1 MTTSRPDEPDEKT
14 LIEAFSIVE
23 DTPEIEEV
31 IRKLRD
37 LLRVD
42 HVIYHSSKLGASPSD
57 PQRGPYIRLT
67 YPATWIMRYLQMGY
81 GDIDPV
87 LREAFRRTI
96 PFEWSELTIESEAE
110 VSFLADAA
118 SHGVGPHG
126 FSIPVLSKRG
136 HRGHFGL
143 SSSRS
148 TQEWSTF
155 LRTTRSTLIPI
166 ANRLHRRVITEVFGE
181 DGPHLTAREI
191 ECLRWVALGKSTI
204 ETAAILKISTHT
216 TRGYLKSVHH
226 KLDCVT
232 SAQAVTKAVQ
242 LGLLVL

>member
-1 MTTSRPDEPDEKT
+1 MTTNRPDEKT
-14 LIEAFSIVE
+14 LVEAFSIVE

-42 HVIYHSSKLGASPSD
+42 HIVYHSSKLGASPSD

-96 PFEWSELTIESEAE
+96 PFEWSQLTIESEAE
-110 VSFLADAA
+110 ASFLADAA
-118 SHGVGPHG
+118 AHGVGPHG

-143 SSSRS
+143 SSSRP
-148 TQEWSTF
+148 TREWLTF
-155 LRTTRSTLIPI
+155 LRTARPTLIEI
-166 ANRLHRRVITEVFGE
+166 ANRLHRRVIAEVFGE
-181 DGPHLTAREI
+181 DR
-191 ECLRWVALGKSTI
+191 
-204 ETAAILKISTHT
+204 AASD
-216 TRGYLKSVHH
+216 S
-226 KLDCVT
+226 
-232 SAQAVTKAVQ
+232 
-242 LGLLVL
+242 